1 MVCNKIVGY
10 HCSVRRQQL
19 VKRGR
24 EVLLYTWTTK
34 ETSFFCAF
42 FQTESDLYIWHGFI
56 FWMCHSWKPDGFI
69 ISRGLS
75 VLVLYSVFKRGSF
88 WRTSGVYFCEI
99 TRKLGLCLGLFLTS
113 TRSKYNWFHGK
124 NPVLT
129 AIHADNSEW
138 LRQCDKMR
146 LWLSCLQI
154 WRISRMSSMHLPAKV
169 DRIQKLISTIVWR

>member
-1 MVCNKIVGY
+1 MGY

-113 TRSKYNWFHGK
+113 NRSKYNWFHGK

-129 AIHADNSEW
+129 AIHADNSDSDNVTRWDSDCLVYKFGGFQE
-138 LRQCDKMR
+138 CHPCI
-146 LWLSCLQI
+146 CLQK
-154 WRISRMSSMHLPAKV
+154 WAQRQM